1 MRVVRTQKKM
11 VSAISHSSM
20 LHFSGHEFLRQRL
33 ILSALSGKSLR
44 IDSIRAA
51 EEHLGLL
58 DYEASFLRLLDKI
71 TNGST
76 IEINYTGTCIT
87 FVPGVLSGGKIH
99 HDCPPSRSIGY
110 FLEAVLALAP
120 FCKTPLTLSLT
131 GITNDNLDPSVR
143 LLIFSS

>member
-1 MRVVRTQKKM
+1 M
-11 VSAISHSSM
+11 VSATSHSSL

-33 ILSALSGKSLR
+33 ILSALSGKSIR
-44 IDSIRAA
+44 IDGIRAA
-51 EEHLGLL
+51 EDHLGLL

-87 FVPGVLSGGKIH
+87 FVPGVLTGGKIH

-110 FLEAVLALAP
+110 FLEAVIALAP
-120 FCKTPLTLSLT
+120 FCKTPLTLNLT
-131 GITNDNLDPSVR
+131 GITNDNLDPSVLGLYIYDNR
-143 LLIFSS
+143 WIH

>member
-1 MRVVRTQKKM
+1 M
-11 VSAISHSSM
+11 VYAVSNPSL

-33 ILSALSGKSLR
+33 ILSALSGRSVR
-44 IDSIRAA
+44 IDCIRPAG
-51 EEHLGLL
+51 ENLGLL

-99 HDCPPSRSIGY
+99 HDCPPSRGIGY
-110 FLEAVLALAP
+110 FLEAIIPLAP
-120 FCKTPLTLSLT
+120 FCKTPLTLSLI
-131 GITNDNLDPSVR
+131 GITNDNLDPSVQ
-143 LLIFSS
+143 LIF